1 MKENTV
7 SSKHQWLLPSVSVLV
22 FVLIFWVSLY
32 FMPQMMNGDGD
43 LGRHIT
49 LGNYILDQRTIP
61 TTDLFSHT
69 MQGTFMVP
77 HEWLSQL
84 GFALVHRAAGLNG
97 IAWLTAVLIAATY
110 AILTFTLQQVGV
122 RAFLALAGGLFG
134 SVVGAIHTLTRPHLF
149 TLLFFALALLILETY
164 RRRGNEKTLLW
175 LLPLMLLWTN
185 THGAFI
191 IAFVMTL
198 LYALGALL
206 EKQLRPA
213 LALLVTLILLVLTSL
228 LNPVGSALLAN
239 SFGYLQEDFLVN
251 ITNEYRSPNFHQVS
265 AWPFAA
271 LLLGSLGFAWLSGRR
286 LRWTPLITLLVWS
299 AFALYSARNIPLYGL
314 VAVALLLPEID
325 GWLDEMWPRLG
336 RFLTSTDVASRGT
349 WGWMWAVVALVAL
362 VAIMV
367 AQANGAKTDLFG
379 MGNNFSDKMFP
390 IAAID
395 AVQADLPEGRM
406 FNEFHWG
413 GYLLYRLWPE
423 KEVFID
429 AQTDFYGEALTRQFL
444 QIANAEPGWEAAL
457 TRYEVA
463 WIILPPTRPLAAWL
477 AQSGAW
483 QELYR
488 DETAVIWLK
497 N

>member
-1 MKENTV
+1 MKENTIP
-7 SSKHQWLLPSVSVLV
+7 SKYQWLLPSVSVLA
-22 FVLIFWVSLY
+22 FVLIFWISLY

-77 HEWLSQL
+77 HEWLSQVA
-84 GFALVHRAAGLNG
+84 FALVHRAAGLNG

-110 AILTFTLQQVGV
+110 AILNVTLQRVGV
-122 RAFLALAGGLFG
+122 RALLALAGSLFG
-134 SVVGAIHTLTRPHLF
+134 SMVGAIHTLTRPHLF

-164 RRRGNEKTLLW
+164 RRRGQEKTLLW
-175 LLPLMLLWTN
+175 LLPLMLVWTN

-191 IAFVMTL
+191 IGFVLTL
-198 LYALGALL
+198 LYAVGALL
-206 EKQLRPA
+206 EKRLRPA
-213 LALLVTLILLVLTSL
+213 LALLATLGLLGLTSL
-228 LNPVGSALLAN
+228 LNPVGPALLAN

-251 ITNEYRSPNFHQVS
+251 ITIEYRSPDFHQIS

-286 LRWTPLITLLVWS
+286 LAWTPLLTLLVWS

-314 VAVALLLPEID
+314 VALALLLPEID
-325 GWLDEMWPRLG
+325 GWLGESWPRLS
-336 RFLTSTDVASRGT
+336 RFLSSTDAAARGT
-349 WGWMWAVVALVAL
+349 WGWMWAGLLLAGV
-362 VAIMV
+362 MV

-379 MGNNFSDKMFP
+379 QGNTFSDQMFP
-390 IAAID
+390 IT
-395 AVQADLPEGRM
+395 AVDTIQAELPEGRM
-406 FNEFHWG
+406 FNEFGWG

-423 KEVFID
+423 QLVFID

-444 QIANAEPGWEAAL
+444 QIANAEPGWEALLDAHD
-457 TRYEVA
+457 VA
-463 WIILPPTRPLAAWL
+463 WIILPPSRPLATWL
-477 AQSGAW
+477 AQSAEW
-483 QELYR
+483 HELYR
-488 DETAVIWLK
+488 DDTAVIWIK
-497 N
+497 ND